1 MAGVQL
7 TETGDRTSRLL
18 RAIVTQ
24 CQFSIF
30 CRKRCLQLLDRPP
43 PIRIRLGFAIYL
55 HFSRRIHSLLLGPE
69 ADKIDITGRYVLWCI
84 GN

>member
-1 MAGVQL
+1 MAMAVNRNGRSNFPMDPC
-7 TETGDRTSRLL
+7 DR
-18 RAIVTQ
+18 TQ

-30 CRKRCLQLLDRPP
+30 CRWRSLQLLDRPR
-43 PIRIRLGFAIYL
+43 PIRIRLGFAIDL